1 MERNKRTYQISQI
14 LSAGFLIAALLWLT
28 VSLPFVYESQQKL
41 AKQNNALTDQLHHS
55 GCDEEAANPFGNTT
69 EEKAPSNSITS
80 VSEEY
85 LHDNHTD
92 EYFLSIASQNHK
104 CENFGIYN
112 AFHGEVHVPPP
123 NA

>member
-1 MERNKRTYQISQI
+1 MERNRKTYQISQI
-14 LSAGFLIAALLWLT
+14 LSAVFLIAALLWLT
-28 VSLPFVYESQQKL
+28 VSLPFVYDSQQQL
-41 AKQNNALTDQLHHS
+41 VKQNNVQADQSTLP
-55 GCDEEAANPFGNTT
+55 CNDEEAGNSFGNTT
-69 EEKAPSNSITS
+69 EEKAPSSNISS
-80 VSEEY
+80 ASEEY
-85 LHDNHTD
+85 LHNHHID

>member
-1 MERNKRTYQISQI
+1 MERNKKTYPISQI
-14 LSAGFLIAALLWLT
+14 LSAIFLMGALLWLT
-28 VSLPFVYESQQKL
+28 VSLPFVYES
-41 AKQNNALTDQLHHS
+41 KQNLSSHNAINDQAHHP
-55 GCDEEAANPFGNTT
+55 GCDEEAANAFGNTT
-69 EEKAPSNSITS
+69 EEKAPSTS
-80 VSEEY
+80 LNPLAEEY
-85 LHDNHTD
+85 LHDSHTD

>member
-1 MERNKRTYQISQI
+1 MERNKKTYKISQI
-14 LSAGFLIAALLWLT
+14 LSAVFLIAALLWLT
-28 VSLPFVYESQQKL
+28 VSLPFVYESQQNL
-41 AKQNNALTDQLHHS
+41 AKQHNAVSDQSHPP
-55 GCDEEAANPFGNTT
+55 GCDEEMAGSFGNTT
-69 EEKAPSNSITS
+69 EEKAPSTS
-80 VSEEY
+80 LNPVSEEY